1 MFHRTV
7 QVQIVIVSLIV
18 KKKYM
23 RDALLARSKTYME
36 TAKIRILAVKNA
48 MEGQERFKVV

>member
-7 QVQIVIVSLIV
+7 QVQIVIVSLTV

>member
-1 MFHRTV
+1 
-7 QVQIVIVSLIV
+7 VIVSLTV

-36 TAKIRILAVKNA
+36 TAKIKILAVKNA